1 MTGSTS
7 AGEEGHP
14 PGPRILVVEDD
25 ASLRRIAEF
34 RLGEAGYVVE
44 VAEDG
49 RKGLEAFSRRP
60 PDLLITDLR
69 MPGLSGE
76 DLAAEALRRDPT
88 LPVIVMTGHGTVQ
101 SAVEAMRRGVADY
114 VTKPVSWDEMLVVIR
129 KELDRAALVRENSA
143 LRATLRTRHSFA
155 GILGESPAI
164 RAVFATMDRLKD
176 VDATVLIQGGSG
188 TGKELVARALHYEGS
203 RSNGPFVPVNC
214 GAIPRELVESE
225 LFGHEKGA
233 FTGAGRLHRGYFEQA
248 DGGTLFLD
256 EIAEIPPAA
265 QVTLLRVLTDRR
277 VRRVGAETTIPV
289 DVRVVAA
296 TNRDL
301 AAAVED
307 GDFRSDLYYRLAVVP
322 VRLPALH
329 ERGADVVLLAQH
341 FASKAAGRPICV
353 APSAVELLTRYH
365 WPGNVRELENVM
377 ERAVVLGCAGDTLEP
392 SDLPIEIREPRAPA
406 TDAEPFPEDGVDLAV
421 VEKQW
426 LQRALAHTR
435 NNRSR
440 AARLLSISRQA
451 LLYRMQKHGIVAP
464 PESVGE
470 SES

>member
-1 MTGSTS
+1 
-7 AGEEGHP
+7 
-14 PGPRILVVEDD
+14 
-25 ASLRRIAEF
+25 
-34 RLGEAGYVVE
+34 
-44 VAEDG
+44 
-49 RKGLEAFSRRP
+49 
-60 PDLLITDLR
+60 
-69 MPGLSGE
+69 
-76 DLAAEALRRDPT
+76 
-88 LPVIVMTGHGTVQ
+88 
-101 SAVEAMRRGVADY
+101 
-114 VTKPVSWDEMLVVIR
+114 
-129 KELDRAALVRENSA
+129 
-143 LRATLRTRHSFA
+143 
-155 GILGESPAI
+155 
-164 RAVFATMDRLKD
+164 
-176 VDATVLIQGGSG
+176 
-188 TGKELVARALHYEGS
+188 
-203 RSNGPFVPVNC
+203 
-214 GAIPRELVESE
+214 
-225 LFGHEKGA
+225 
-233 FTGAGRLHRGYFEQA
+233 
-248 DGGTLFLD
+248 
-256 EIAEIPPAA
+256 
-265 QVTLLRVLTDRR
+265 
-277 VRRVGAETTIPV
+277 VGAETTIPV

-353 APSAVELLTRYH
+353 APSAAELLTRYH

-377 ERAVVLGCAGDTLEP
+377 ERAVVLGCAGDTLES